1 MVMDS
6 GFCQSDENWDYLRFS
21 QTLKFNLLENAIQEI
36 EADAEILLYGSRAR
50 GDSIDQSDWD
60 FLILLDGMVDDNRTD
75 RIRHR
80 LYEVEWETGEVISS
94 IIRNKKEWNSRP
106 YRSMP
111 IHKVIEREGIA
122 L

>member
-1 MVMDS
+1 MTQKD
-6 GFCQSDENWDYLRFS
+6 L
-21 QTLKFNLLENAIQEI
+21 LKKVKNAVQEI

-50 GDSIDQSDWD
+50 GDSVEQSDWD
-60 FLILLDGMVDDNRTD
+60 FLILLDGKVNDKKTD
-75 RIRHR
+75 RIRHI
-80 LYEVEWETGEVISS
+80 LYEIEWETGEVISS
-94 IIRNKKEWNSRP
+94 IIRNKKEWNSMP

>member
-1 MVMDS
+1 MIQKD
-6 GFCQSDENWDYLRFS
+6 L
-21 QTLKFNLLENAIQEI
+21 LKQVKNAVQEI
-36 EADAEILLYGSRAR
+36 
-50 GDSIDQSDWD
+50 
-60 FLILLDGMVDDNRTD
+60 
-75 RIRHR
+75 
-80 LYEVEWETGEVISS
+80 EVEWETGEVISS